1 MREQDGEEN
10 FAIAME
16 FAHYHSTYHSFLDCD
31 TRAVEKVYEELG
43 HRLGLNAQL
52 GKQARIRGLVQ
63 EFMGDWAAWRV
74 DEERRLRRE
83 AQQAGH
89 RHAPTL
95 PRETVDLPHR
105 ILSLLHCLAGNP
117 LSTPTE
123 TSGRGLS
130 LQEGVAD
137 DSENLDVVLESSWE
151 KGSGGSRE
159 NFGTWDA
166 SSASSDLSSWTDED
180 DEEEL
185 ELGEAE
191 QARREEASD
200 SGVESRRESG
210 AEASTALQ
218 ICAASLEALAFEG
231 QVLEWAESLREAR
244 NLAATDCGRSEAIAV
259 RHALLMMQ
267 GIPGE
272 IFTFCEERRAFSANP
287 GFFEGARL
295 SSTLL
300 EPLIRGST
308 SWRQMRAITM
318 QLERSAAPPTQ
329 AAFGSCLNSY
339 LLELQQEPRHLEM
352 EFVNG
357 GSASLLHLH
366 HRTADWVT
374 RVASLESCVDYVWPN
389 AHVRPTLD
397 NAQISSFILD
407 RLYTLCGDDYFL
419 GGCRTLRSK
428 IFPIFMGTLQPI
440 LETLDGWVSQGE
452 LDDPCG
458 EFFVKRDHSVPWDS
472 NDFWSEGFVL
482 RAPGSEMGGCLT
494 PTFLAGQQ
502 NIILVA
508 GKSAALAKNGRASQ
522 GNALAAFE
530 SRGSLVAS
538 VKEGLASLR
547 PSADNDESAGPVL
560 RPHSPPNMHEGE
572 EGHLPGTPHLGP
584 AALQG
589 AEGSLDESIALE
601 LQSRF
606 DFREHWGMHVLLRAD
621 RGGRQ
626 PPQLFRPSPLLREEG
641 HLKDI
646 FALASALEG
655 LDTGPPVV
663 LIEKT
668 IKAHLLRK
676 ATAIDTALIH
686 LLKDKWGFMRQIN
699 IVESTFMMGSSGFMQ
714 TFTSR
719 LFTFMSSKWQWD
731 DVGEVSVI
739 LRESLAESG
748 LASHIPDGAFSVELS
763 PKATGLEQD
772 EDCLPDA
779 TVKSLSTLHVGI
791 QHNIRELERI
801 RLKYRVPWPVHMI
814 ISEDSLT
821 RYNNL
826 FVFLL
831 QVKYAKHEM
840 DKLQGLFTAG
850 QFERKVQENIFSGAP
865 QAMRWNRIEHLRHE
879 ILHFTHVIHHWLLI
893 GFHSNAHPRLEK
905 RLEEVTG
912 FDGILRLHED
922 FLQDSSLQALI
933 GSEKLWKSV
942 AVRIKEILGLA
953 LRFADACRLVLEL
966 DKTKASIQST
976 TAVVARSN
984 SDLQSIDRHFR
995 SSLTFLFTILSSSMR
1010 VARNEPLSDLITAL
1024 NFNGFY
1030 DIHV

>member
-1 MREQDGEEN
+1 M
-10 FAIAME
+10 
-16 FAHYHSTYHSFLDCD
+16 
-31 TRAVEKVYEELG
+31 
-43 HRLGLNAQL
+43 
-52 GKQARIRGLVQ
+52 
-63 EFMGDWAAWRV
+63 
-74 DEERRLRRE
+74 
-83 AQQAGH
+83 
-89 RHAPTL
+89 
-95 PRETVDLPHR
+95 
-105 ILSLLHCLAGNP
+105 
-117 LSTPTE
+117 
-123 TSGRGLS
+123 
-130 LQEGVAD
+130 
-137 DSENLDVVLESSWE
+137 
-151 KGSGGSRE
+151 
-159 NFGTWDA
+159 
-166 SSASSDLSSWTDED
+166 
-180 DEEEL
+180 
-185 ELGEAE
+185 
-191 QARREEASD
+191 EEASD

-210 AEASTALQ
+210 ADASTALQ
-218 ICAASLEALAFEG
+218 ICTASLEALAFEG

-244 NLAATDCGRSEAIAV
+244 NLAATTDCGSSEATAV

-272 IFTFCEERRAFSANP
+272 IFTFCEERRAFSAAP
-287 GFFEGARL
+287 GFFEGASL

-300 EPLIRGST
+300 EPLMRGST
-308 SWRQMRAITM
+308 SWRRMRAITT
-318 QLERSAAPPTQ
+318 QAERSAAPPTQ
-329 AAFGSCLNSY
+329 AAFGSCLRRY
-339 LLELQQEPRHLEM
+339 LLELQQEPQHLEM

-374 RVASLESCVDYVWPN
+374 RVASLESCVDYVWPD

-397 NAQISSFILD
+397 NAQIARLILN
-407 RLYTLCGDDYFL
+407 RLFTLCGDDYFL
-419 GGCRTLRSK
+419 GGCRALRSK

-458 EFFVKRDHSVPWDS
+458 EFFVERDHSVPWDS
-472 NDFWSEGFVL
+472 SDFWSEGFVL
-482 RAPGSEMGGCLT
+482 RASGSGVGSSLT

-508 GKSAALAKNGRASQ
+508 GKSAALAKSGQASQ
-522 GNALAAFE
+522 GDALAAFE

-547 PSADNDESAGPVL
+547 PSAEDDESERPVF
-560 RPHSPPNMHEGE
+560 RPHSPANVHEGE
-572 EGHLPGTPHLGP
+572 EEGLLPGTLHLGP
-584 AALQG
+584 ATLRG
-589 AEGSLDESIALE
+589 TEGSLDGSISLE
-601 LQSRF
+601 LQARF

-621 RGGRQ
+621 GGGRQ
-626 PPQLFRPSPLLREEG
+626 PPQLFRPSSLLREEG
-641 HLKDI
+641 HSEDI

-655 LDTGPPVV
+655 LDTGPPVI
-663 LIEKT
+663 LIEKS
-668 IKAHLLRK
+668 IKTHLLRR
-676 ATAIDTALIH
+676 ATAIDTALLH
-686 LLKDKWGFMRQIN
+686 LLKDKWGFMQQIN
-699 IVESTFMMGSSGFMQ
+699 VVESTFMMGSSGFVQ

-739 LRESLAESG
+739 LREALAESG
-748 LASHIPDGAFSVELS
+748 LATHIPDGAFSVEIS
-763 PKATGLEQD
+763 PKAKGLEQD
-772 EDCLPDA
+772 DDGQPDA
-779 TVKSLSTLHVGI
+779 TGGGLSSLHVGI

-801 RLKYRVPWPVHMI
+801 RLKYRVPWPIHMI
-814 ISEDSLT
+814 VSEDSLAG
-821 RYNNL
+821 YNDL

-840 DKLQGLFTAG
+840 DKLQGLFNAG

-865 QAMRWNRIEHLRHE
+865 RAMRWNRIEHLRHE
-879 ILHFTHVIHHWLLI
+879 ILHFTHVIHHWLLT

-912 FDGILRLHED
+912 FDGILRLHEE
-922 FLQDSSLQALI
+922 FFQGSSLQALI

-966 DKTKASIQST
+966 DKTKVSIQST

-984 SDLQSIDRHFR
+984 SELQNIDRHFR

-1010 VARNEPLSDLITAL
+1010 VARNEPLSDLIAAL